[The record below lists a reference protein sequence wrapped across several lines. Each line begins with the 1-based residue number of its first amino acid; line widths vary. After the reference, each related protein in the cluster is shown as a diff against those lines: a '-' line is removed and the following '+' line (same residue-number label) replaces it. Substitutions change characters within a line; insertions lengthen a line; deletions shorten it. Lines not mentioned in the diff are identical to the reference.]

1 MFERILTYADMPARA
16 AMSAI
21 FILSGVSKLS
31 EFAATQGYMEAFGLP
46 GALLAPTIAF
56 EIGAGMA
63 LLLGIAVR
71 QVAFVLAGFSLV
83 TALIFHGD
91 PSDQI
96 QTIMFLKNVAMAG
109 GLLLLAQ
116 VGSSHFRLDRIFK
129 ARGAMAS

>member
-1 MFERILTYADMPARA
+1 MFDRILTYADLPARA

-31 EFAATQGYMEAFGLP
+31 AFAATQGYMEAFGLP

-56 EIGAGMA
+56 EIGTGLA

-83 TALIFHGD
+83 TAFIFHGD
-91 PSDQI
+91 SSDQI
-96 QTIMFLKNVAMAG
+96 QTIMFLKNIAMAG
-109 GLLLLAQ
+109 GFLLLAQ
-116 VGSSHFRLDRIFK
+116 VGSNHWRLDRLFS
-129 ARGAMAS
+129 ARKEVVA